1 MAIGACHHSPCPGV
15 PLLGLDMK
23 SLKIPAYQNNNSEDC
38 PGQPAVRHF
47 LYNPPN
53 IINRFL
59 LNFTIWRYFIKILT
73 EWTQFHSDFASQP
86 GHWGGSLSGSDL
98 VVDLAE
104 LLLIRWIVLVDT
116 GESPLYSSPPIA
128 SEMTHFQ
135 RVKRFLCAKTLKR
148 FCYTLTPHILSWKFN
163 LNKLKFSQFS
173 IALSVL
179 ATSLP
184 RR

>member
-1 MAIGACHHSPCPGV
+1 MKTA
-15 PLLGLDMK
+15 LD
-23 SLKIPAYQNNNSEDC
+23 S
-38 PGQPAVRHF
+38 QPSDIF
-47 LYNPPN
+47 
-53 IINRFL
+53 
-59 LNFTIWRYFIKILT
+59 FTTLQISSIASYWILQSDGILSRSS